1 MEDKAKIKTTPSIY
15 QQPLEDNRKI
25 KTALTTNNQLRQNKN
40 KNNTNKYLLIA
51 IRKQQKIKT
60 ALTTNNQWKTKQ
72 KQKQHQ
78 QVFSNSH
85 QKITEK

>member
-1 MEDKAKIKTTPSIY
+1 MEDKTKIKTTPSIY

-25 KTALTTNNQLRQNKN
+25 KTALTTNNQ
-40 KNNTNKYLLIA
+40 
-51 IRKQQKIKT
+51 
-60 ALTTNNQWKTKQ
+60 WKTKQ

-78 QVFSNSH
+78 QVFTNSH